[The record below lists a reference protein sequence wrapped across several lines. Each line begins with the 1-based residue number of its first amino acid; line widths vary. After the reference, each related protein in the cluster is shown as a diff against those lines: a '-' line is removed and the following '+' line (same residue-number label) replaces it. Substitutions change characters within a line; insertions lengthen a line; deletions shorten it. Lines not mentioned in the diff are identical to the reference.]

1 MKVKVYYNK
10 DEDFFFTEAERE
22 EMKTDL
28 KADMKDSPRS
38 YPEIRVIFDRLDID
52 EWWELLSEEGK
63 AKILD
68 EAAEA
73 YYNDTDWYA
82 SGEIEV

>member
-10 DEDFFFTEAERE
+10 DEDFFFTEEERE
-22 EMKTDL
+22 NMKTDL
-28 KADMKDSPRS
+28 KSEMEDSPRS
-38 YPEIRVIFDRLDID
+38 YSEIRDIFDHLDID